1 MSTPNS
7 NDELLRLE
15 KAGKAIGVTRWAI
28 YLRIRRG
35 GMKGYLTNGIMC
47 VKRSELLAWKPKKMG
62 RKPKKMGKK
71 KSPANERESGAHDPN
86 LKREAAR
93 RSKLGGSL
101 L

>member
-15 KAGKAIGVTRWAI
+15 KAAKAVGVTYCAI

-35 GMKGYLTNGIMC
+35 GMNGYLTNGILC
-47 VKRSELLAWKPKKMG
+47 VKRSELLAWKS
-62 RKPKKMGKK
+62 RQGKRG
-71 KSPANERESGAHDPN
+71 SPANERESGAHDPN

-93 RSKLGGSL
+93 GSKLGGSL
-101 L
+101 CQP